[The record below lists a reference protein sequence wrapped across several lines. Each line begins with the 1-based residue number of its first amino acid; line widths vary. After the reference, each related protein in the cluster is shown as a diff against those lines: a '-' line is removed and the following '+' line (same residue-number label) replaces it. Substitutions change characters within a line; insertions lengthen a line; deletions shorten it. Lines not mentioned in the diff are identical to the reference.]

1 MLTGLMSSAHSRL
14 PLMKPEPCSLVRIRP
29 TRKPTVK
36 MRTSSTPPATE
47 VPPVPETP
55 KSHAPLA
62 SAAEGRLCARFEQAD
77 HRLGRLRIQLHVS
90 LREHANLGVFC
101 LDVVLLERALHRLE
115 RIGIGD
121 DFPTLAVVTQVFPTV
136 LKHQVGQL
144 VFRGRRL

>member
-55 KSHAPLA
+55 KSHAPLV
-62 SAAEGRLCARFEQAD
+62 SAAEGRLCAAAFPGA
-77 HRLGRLRIQLHVS
+77 VS
-90 LREHANLGVFC
+90 MHPHNNSRTIAVTFIGSSDGKGLGVGEGKVTGEARNRRQKNRERTQAA
-101 LDVVLLERALHRLE
+101 DSSPGERAR
-115 RIGIGD
+115 
-121 DFPTLAVVTQVFPTV
+121 
-136 LKHQVGQL
+136 
-144 VFRGRRL
+144 